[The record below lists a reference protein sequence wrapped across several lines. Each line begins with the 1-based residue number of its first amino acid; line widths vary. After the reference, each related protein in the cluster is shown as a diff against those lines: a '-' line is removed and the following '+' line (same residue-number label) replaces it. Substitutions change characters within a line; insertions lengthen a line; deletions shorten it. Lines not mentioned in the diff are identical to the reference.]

1 MKGYLPWRKLK
12 DKDKIGE
19 LKIKLNTPELVRDL
33 PNEFLVFMDHLQA
46 LEFTDRPDYGMLISL
61 LEVRIHVYDFI
72 LNLNL
77 NLSVVPDQFRIS
89 FFRQLW

>member
-1 MKGYLPWRKLK
+1 MFYILIESVKGYLPWRKLK

-46 LEFTDRPDYGMLISL
+46 LEFADRPDYTMFNSL
-61 LEVRIHVYDFI
+61 LTVRIVIYLI
-72 LNLNL
+72 VQ
-77 NLSVVPDQFRIS
+77 SPT
-89 FFRQLW
+89 